1 MFKVL
6 EKELVARV
14 FMHKVAICR
23 GYITYNYMRDEKKKA
38 NKSAILP
45 DIFLEQQAQDYAN
58 SKIQNAM
65 VTGVL
70 DDLYN
75 EAWESMKDV
84 MPDDFTIMQ

>member
-23 GYITYNYMRDEKKKA
+23 GYIINNYMRDEKKKA
-38 NKSAILP
+38 NKSVILP
-45 DIFLEQQAQDYAN
+45 DVFLEQQAQDYAN
-58 SKIQNAM
+58 SKIQSAM

-75 EAWESMKDV
+75 EAWESMKDT

>member
-23 GYITYNYMRDEKKKA
+23 GYLIYNYIRDEKSKA
-38 NKSAILP
+38 STTVILP
-45 DIFLEQQAQDYAN
+45 DVFLEQQAECYAN
-58 SKIQNAM
+58 SKIQSAM

-75 EAWESMKDV
+75 EAWESMKDT